1 MTVLTIRRGDIF
13 WVSLSGSQGREIDL
27 KVRPAVVVSINDI
40 NTKPLVVAVV
50 PGTRTAPRHFRNVVH
65 VRATPENGLNNDTTF
80 LCHQIRALDHD
91 RFQSRCGTL
100 DMTSLRKLETAVKYS
115 LGLAI

>member
-1 MTVLTIRRGDIF
+1 MTVYVIRRGDIY
-13 WVSLSGSQGREIDL
+13 WVSLAGSQGYEIDD

-40 NTKPLVVAVV
+40 NNKLVVAVV
-50 PGTRTAPRHFRNVVH
+50 PGTRTPQRDLKNVVH
-65 VRATPENGLNNDTTF
+65 VRATPENGLNNNTTF

-91 RFQSRCGTL
+91 RFHSRCGTL
-100 DMTSLRKLETAVKYS
+100 EMTSLRKLEAAVKYS